1 MPWNMQDLLASAE
14 TSKRSKILERP
25 MSPADARVRHLGF
38 EDWLVMTG
46 KMDARLGEMD
56 PVERERWRCFF
67 IPKLR
72 TAKFGQRTYN
82 TEGDNG

>member
-14 TSKRSKILERP
+14 IAKRSTVLTRP

-38 EDWLVMTG
+38 EDWLVITS
-46 KMDARLGEMD
+46 KMVGDHAPMD

-82 TEGDNG
+82 TEGGE